1 PPALAPEAFRWEGSV
16 LEDSGGVPATML
28 RLFEHLP
35 VDPANDRRKL
45 SIFEHIESQ

>member
-1 PPALAPEAFRWEGSV
+1 
-16 LEDSGGVPATML
+16 ML

-45 SIFEHIESQ
+45 SIFEHIESQARSVFWFGVRPRKAASQISTPKMFL